1 MCVCVCVS
9 VWERGGVCV
18 FFLDGEGRR
27 VFASTSS
34 RALDNDS
41 IDSHVSDWLK
51 WLPDWFPWTIFA
63 TACVT
68 LVWKMS
74 NMITEQLQLCF
85 YDIQTLL
92 FNSLDQM
99 KKCFFKIPFLSI
111 KLWLSVRLF
120 YIFHSCQWGCEC
132 FYSIPVYRAVS
143 PFDIPFLAVGLWV
156 CFVFHS
162 C

>member
-1 MCVCVCVS
+1 MQQRESVIAHLCACSVHIYIYMCVCVCVCVCVS

-120 YIFHSCQWGCEC
+120 YI
-132 FYSIPVYRAVS
+132 
-143 PFDIPFLAVGLWV
+143 PFLSVGLWV
-156 CFVFHS
+156 FLFHS
-162 C
+162 CL